1 MAQHTRGYAHRVD
14 IRADIAEVWRS
25 LVEPERLARWY
36 APQARVDA
44 REGGSYWVRIDADLS
59 REAHIDIYQ
68 PPRRLRLIYMP
79 LPGQSS
85 DDDAVMVDDFLLHGE
100 PAASET
106 AGALTILRL
115 LGSGIP
121 EGKRWDPLYLQL
133 RNGWERGLLRLK
145 ASLEPASAKKQA
157 AGEKPPPKK
166 PPPSPW
172 R

>member
-14 IRADIAEVWRS
+14 IRAEIAEVWRS
-25 LVEPERLARWY
+25 LIEPARLARWY

-44 REGGSYWVRIDADLS
+44 REGGSFWIRIDAELT
-59 REAHIDIYQ
+59 REAHIDVYQ

-79 LPGQSS
+79 LPGLA
-85 DDDAVMVDDFLLHGE
+85 DDDAVLVDDFLLHSAV
-100 PAASET
+100 AAAET

-121 EGKRWDPLYLQL
+121 EGQAWDPMYLRL
-133 RNGWERGLLRLK
+133 RSGWERRLLRLK
-145 ASLEPASAKKQA
+145 ASLEPPAPKQT
-157 AGEKPPPKK
+157 AGHKPPPAPK
-166 PPPSPW
+166 